1 MTMNER
7 KTATGNSGLA
17 LVFLKKKNQT
27 SSFKPLWASLKNDA
41 TE

>member
-1 MTMNER
+1 MTMDER

-27 SSFKPLWASLKNDA
+27 PSCKPLWASLKNDTA
-41 TE
+41 E